1 MKIAFKTLSFAT
13 VLCCFSSMAF
23 AFANPSS
30 GSFGY
35 EIYDFIA
42 NSLVAGAVG
51 VAIGISILAYAV
63 YHILRTNVFGAIACA
78 VALLILVKINDI
90 AISMGIIL

>member
-1 MKIAFKTLSFAT
+1 MKTTFKTLSFAIC
-13 VLCCFSSMAF
+13 LCCFSSMAL
-23 AFANPSS
+23 ALTNPAT

-42 NSLVAGAVG
+42 NSIVAGAIG
-51 VAIGISILAYAV
+51 VAIGIAILAYAV
-63 YHILRTNVFGAIACA
+63 YHILRSNVFGAIACA

-90 AISMGIIL
+90 AISMGINL